1 MDVSG
6 ELNEAEHTGNITAQ
20 AWANPKGLETQLS
33 LRIRKELRNKKD
45 VESIK
50 AFIKKPEN
58 RLMLAQWELLHRA
71 DLKALGTMMKD
82 SAASRDLAPLLND
95 LPWVSSFVYDGE
107 MEKPEVALAMVRHFR
122 QIDPDMDKEEPEES
136 AMADAPTAEGEAAG
150 DGKKPVTNAQLK
162 RRVAAAVAVEFTRNE
177 WYGEQKPLTAKE
189 IQEMREQGIMIPKAR
204 GKEKSDTYRLA
215 RERYLFFKESI
226 DEELFNGRFR
236 ELPDWLLH
244 YVCGWKGTNGFG
256 SASTMRWLRDNVA
269 APSGNYTGMAYQ
281 VPYLPINMFGD
292 SIHSA
297 YYYQPYEKLYPGNFA
312 KMSRDVGAVC
322 GGLSHFGA
330 SSACANGVPAITMGE
345 PGHCAYA
352 VYDGDKWHAC
362 NSIGE
367 EHHPHW
373 KHWGEFGSWGA
384 LLMQT
389 AMYKDGARTR
399 DAQLVCTIASVL
411 AEARDTADAL
421 DLYEMAAGMQPL
433 YKPVLSQY
441 IATATGALRHARKW
455 LGVNKFICE
464 SVAGSHPEMCAK
476 FLTEQ
481 IYPAMLSHVRSDRHK
496 MQAFQDFFANLGKND
511 GGTWD
516 IEALLDH
523 QYKSLGRMQTRRM
536 EYMEMVI
543 DNGVKK
549 PDFSQAISWAVRTSA
564 LENKRMGT
572 KVLEKTLD
580 LAASCPDKELMDS
593 ALIRAGEELGDTA
606 LVHKYSE
613 PYINRKTVE
622 LPSFSR
628 PAGNLVSAEG
638 YVQVAEPFADQRI
651 FASHMAALTE
661 NGGFIR
667 SEPGKH
673 QLMTL
678 VLPKPTQLGC
688 IIIIPKGGTKDY
700 RDWKVEISADGKA
713 WQTLQQLPDAQ
724 EQPLVRVDV
733 SGKQKARFIRVDSGD
748 KQETGIQFNAFLVYD
763 NKKAR

>member
-1 MDVSG
+1 
-6 ELNEAEHTGNITAQ
+6 
-20 AWANPKGLETQLS
+20 
-33 LRIRKELRNKKD
+33 
-45 VESIK
+45 
-50 AFIKKPEN
+50 
-58 RLMLAQWELLHRA
+58 
-71 DLKALGTMMKD
+71 MMKET
-82 SAASRDLAPLLND
+82 AAYRDLAPLLND

-122 QIDPDMDKEEPEES
+122 QIDPEMDE
-136 AMADAPTAEGEAAG
+136 DAPSEGEANAFVPEEEASAEEG
-150 DGKKPVTNAQLK
+150 ENKKAPTNSQLK
-162 RRVAAAVAVEFTRNE
+162 RRVAAAVAVEFTRNG
-177 WYGEQKPLTAKE
+177 WYGEEKPLTPQE
-189 IQEMREQGIMIPKAR
+189 IQEMREQGIMIPRAR
-204 GKEKSDTYRLA
+204 GKDKSDTYRLA

-226 DEELFNGRFR
+226 NEDLFNSGFR

-256 SASTMRWLRDNVA
+256 SASTMRWLRDNMA
-269 APSGNYTGMAYQ
+269 APCGNYKGMAYQ
-281 VPYLPINMFGD
+281 VPYLPINMFSD
-292 SIHSA
+292 SIQGA

-312 KMSRDVGAVC
+312 KMSRDIGAVC

-352 VYDGDKWHAC
+352 VYDDGKWHAC

-411 AEARDTADAL
+411 ASRRETASSL
-421 DLYEMAAGMQPL
+421 DIYEMAAGMQPL

-441 IATATGALRHARKW
+441 IATATDALRNPGKW
-455 LGVNKFICE
+455 LGVNKFVCE

-481 IYPAMLSHVRSDRHK
+481 IYPAMLPHMRSDRHK
-496 MQAFQDFFANLGKND
+496 MQAFGDFFNNINKNE

-516 IEALLDH
+516 LEVLLDH
-523 QYKSLGRMQTRRM
+523 QYKSLGKQLSRRN

-543 DNGVKK
+543 SNAVKK
-549 PDFSQAISWAVRTSA
+549 PDFSQGISWAVRTA
-564 LENKRMGT
+564 MLDNKRMGA
-572 KVLEKTLD
+572 KILEKAVEM
-580 LAASCPDKELMDS
+580 AAESPDKELMD
-593 ALIRAGEELGDTA
+593 AAFIRAGEELGDTE
-606 LVHKYSE
+606 LVHRHSE
-613 PYINRKTVE
+613 PYINKETVE
-622 LPSFSR
+622 LPAFER
-628 PAGNLVSAEG
+628 PSGTLVSSEG
-638 YVQVAEPFADQRI
+638 FVQVAEPFADQHI
-651 FASHMAALTE
+651 FVNHMAALTE
-661 NGGFIR
+661 KGGFIR

-673 QLMTL
+673 QLVTL
-678 VLPKPTQLGC
+678 VLPKVTQLGC

-700 RDWKVEISADGKA
+700 RDWKVEISTDGKS
-713 WQTLQQLPDAQ
+713 WQTLRNLPNSADA
-724 EQPLVRVDV
+724 PLARVDV
-733 SGKQKARFIRVDSGD
+733 TDKQKARYIRVDSGD